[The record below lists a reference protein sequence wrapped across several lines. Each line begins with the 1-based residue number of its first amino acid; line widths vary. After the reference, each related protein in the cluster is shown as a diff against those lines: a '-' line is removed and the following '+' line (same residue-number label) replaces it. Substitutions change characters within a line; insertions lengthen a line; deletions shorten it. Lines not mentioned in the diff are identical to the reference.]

1 MFKRFSTNY
10 MAILLFADIIVIQ
23 LSFALATYARMRL
36 PLGQTLDVKLMAIWG
51 YIPSW
56 HLYVTIGVIWLMSF
70 IVQSVYSPRQVVRWI
85 DEFQHV
91 VIAHILAALSLAG
104 VLYFANLDLARLTY
118 VYFCATALVG
128 LLGYRSLLR
137 IWHRLHRD
145 DPNRVAKIL
154 VVGAG
159 EIGQSI
165 VGEFQRQQW
174 PGVTFMGFLDC
185 NKELH
190 GQTVLSLPVLGGLE
204 QINRVVREKKI
215 DEVLIALPASEHS
228 SLVNLVTHM
237 HTLPVHIRVIPD
249 YFGLSYFGATV
260 ETLGGI
266 PLIGLRDPAIDE
278 FQRLMKRLF
287 DVVASSLGLI
297 LTLPLTIGAAIAIK
311 LEDGGPIFYNA
322 ERVGENGK
330 LFRMVKFR
338 SMVVNA
344 DKIQEQINQV
354 DENGNLI
361 HKRADDPRITRTGRF
376 LRRTSIDELPQL
388 INVFRGEMSLV
399 GPRPELPWVVAQYE
413 PWQRKRLAVPQGM
426 TGWWQVNGRGDNL
439 MHLHTEQ
446 DIYYIQNYSL
456 WLDLQ
461 ILFKTVFAVLRSK
474 GAY

>member
-10 MAILLFADIIVIQ
+10 MAVLLFTDMIVIQ
-23 LSFALATYARMRL
+23 LSFVLATYARMNL
-36 PLGQTLDVKLMAIWG
+36 PWGQALDLRLMAIWG
-51 YIPSW
+51 YIPTW
-56 HLYVTIGVIWLMSF
+56 HFYITIGAIWLVSF
-70 IVQSVYSPRQVVRWI
+70 IVQSVYSPRHVIRWV
-85 DEFQHV
+85 DELQHLT
-91 VIAHILAALSLAG
+91 IAHILAALSLAG

-118 VYFCATALVG
+118 LYFCGTSLLG
-128 LLGYRSLLR
+128 LLGYRALLR
-137 IWHRLHRD
+137 LWHRLQRH
-145 DPNRVAKIL
+145 DPDKVAKIL

-159 EIGQSI
+159 EVGQSI
-165 VGEFQRQQW
+165 VSEFQRQQW
-174 PGVTFMGFLDC
+174 PGMSFIGFLDRD
-185 NKELH
+185 KQLH
-190 GQTVLSLPVLGGLE
+190 GQSVLSLPVLGGLE
-204 QINRVVREKKI
+204 QIARIVREQKV
-215 DEVLIALPASEHS
+215 DEVLIALPASEHT

-237 HTLPVHIRVIPD
+237 HTLPVRIRVIPD

-287 DVVASSLGLI
+287 DVVASGLALI
-297 LTLPLTIGAAIAIK
+297 VTLPITVAAAIAIK

-330 LFRMVKFR
+330 LFRMIKFR
-338 SMVVNA
+338 SMVINA
-344 DKIQEQINQV
+344 DKIQQQINQV
-354 DENGNLI
+354 DEAGNLI
-361 HKRADDPRITRTGRF
+361 HKRADDPRITRVGRF

-388 INVFRGEMSLV
+388 LNVFSGEMSLV

-413 PWQRKRLAVPQGM
+413 PWQRKRLAVPQGI
-426 TGWWQVNGRGDNL
+426 TGWWQVNGRSDNL

-446 DIYYIQNYSL
+446 DLYYIQNYSL

-461 ILFKTVFAVLRSK
+461 ILFRTVFAVLRSK